1 MDSEILQEFIKHA
14 EIYLPTIRGGILVCA
29 QEGNAYGEL
38 HTALRQVQIIKNSA
52 AAFDLDEIKQ
62 AAEKLELE
70 LEPMVFAREQLSDE
84 QSRKLLDK
92 LAILEAHLTKLSFK
106 TDFFPDDVTDF
117 IEESFGNLQINK
129 PVEEAVTEKTET
141 ADEWE
146 EEFEI
151 DEEMLEVFA
160 LEAEDLLQNINSHL
174 AHLANNPNNRE
185 SLLEVRRSA
194 HTLKGSAG
202 IVGLKQ
208 LSDLAHRVEDLLDYM
223 AENEIESNE
232 KIFEL
237 LLAST
242 DCFETL
248 ANGESSVQLEKKI
261 ERLYTNFDEVFA
273 FLKQPKINVVAAEIK
288 AAANPADEKDAQV
301 VATQNRS
308 VVRVSL
314 EKLDELVK
322 IASDL
327 LVSRSVFE
335 QRLSEFDRQ
344 IKELNNSTNRL
355 QQATGK
361 LEIDFEA
368 NMLQGSGQLSV
379 VSSQLQQSPQSAIRN
394 PQSFD
399 ALEFDRYT
407 EFHQTTRELVETAA
421 DTSSINSELDI
432 LKGNLEL
439 LFDSQ
444 KRSIEEMQDKL
455 LRLRMVKFGALTAR
469 LQRTIR
475 VTCEEESK
483 FADLI
488 IEGENLEFDTQI
500 LDSLVEPLLH
510 LLRNAVAHGIESPE
524 TRRLLGKEET
534 GKIFLRIHSEGTHV
548 SLTVSD
554 DGRGVS
560 AATLVEK
567 AVQNNFIS
575 RAEADKLTEN
585 EAFALMFLPGLTTA
599 DKLSQV
605 SGRGVGMNIV
615 KTSILRHQG
624 SISVNSK
631 PHKGTIFTVRLPM
644 ALAVTRALL
653 VKAGGQI
660 FAFPLKLAKKATEIS
675 AENLERAMRE
685 KSLQIEGGSYSVFH
699 LNGLLGLVSDKKTV
713 SENAPL
719 LLLETLESS
728 CSLAIDEIVKTEE
741 IVIKPLGA
749 PLHNRAEFLGA
760 AILGDGSV
768 VPVLDLI
775 HLIALNA
782 ERGTR
787 NAELKSE
794 DGRRKLEAQNS
805 NSALR
810 TPHSALES
818 MRVSHSALNV
828 LIVDDSPSVRHINSK
843 LIKGA
848 GWQPVV
854 AKDGLE
860 ALEILQASQELPD
873 IILTDVEMPRMNG
886 YELLSSLKQNEKLR
900 AIPVIMITSRAGEKH
915 RRKAFDLGV
924 SEYLAKPY
932 QDAALLGKIKDLTA

>member
-1 MDSEILQEFIKHA
+1 MDSEILQEFIRHA
-14 EIYLPTIRGGILVCA
+14 ESYLPTIRGGILVCS

-38 HTALRQVQIIKNSA
+38 HASLRQVQIIKDSA
-52 AAFDLDEIKQ
+52 GVFELNDIKQ
-62 AAEKLELE
+62 SAEELEIE
-70 LEPMVFAREQLSDE
+70 LEPLVAARNQLSDE
-84 QSRKLLDK
+84 QSRNLLDK
-92 LAILEAHLTKLSFK
+92 LAVLEATLTKLSFK
-106 TDFFPDDVTDF
+106 ADFFPDDVTDF
-117 IEESFGNLQINK
+117 VEESFENLQINK
-129 PVEEAVTEKTET
+129 PSEETAFD

-208 LSDLAHRVEDLLDYM
+208 LSGLAHRVEDLLDFM
-223 AENEIESNE
+223 AENEIEGNE

-237 LLAST
+237 LLTST

-248 ANGESSVQLEKKI
+248 SNGETSAQLEKKI
-261 ERLYTNFDEVFA
+261 ELLYQNFDEVLA
-273 FLKQPKINVVAAEIK
+273 ALKQPKINVADAEIK
-288 AAANPADEKDAQV
+288 TDSGQTDEKDAQIV
-301 VATQNRS
+301 TAQNRS

-314 EKLDELVK
+314 EKLDELVT
-322 IASDL
+322 IANDL

-344 IKELNNSTNRL
+344 IKELTNSTNRL

-361 LEIDFEA
+361 LEIDYEA
-368 NMLQGSGQLSV
+368 EMLQGNGQRSS
-379 VSSQLQQSPQSAIRN
+379 VSSQRFGIPQSATHN
-394 PQSFD
+394 PHSFD
-399 ALEFDRYT
+399 SLEFDRYT

-421 DTSSINSELDI
+421 DASSINSELDA

-455 LRLRMVKFGALTAR
+455 LRLRMVKFGALSAR
-469 LQRTIR
+469 LQRTVR

-488 IEGENLEFDTQI
+488 IEGENLECDTQI

-534 GKIFLRIHSEGTHV
+534 GKIFLRIHSEGTHIN
-548 SLTVSD
+548 LTVSD
-554 DGRGVS
+554 DGRGIS

-567 AVQNNFIS
+567 AVQNNFIT
-575 RAEADKLTEN
+575 RAEADRLNET

-605 SGRGVGMNIV
+605 AGRGVGMNIV
-615 KTSILRHQG
+615 KTSILRQQG

-631 PHKGTIFTVRLPM
+631 PHKGSIFTVRLPM

-660 FAFPLKLAKKATEIS
+660 FAFPLKLVKKASEIS
-675 AENLERAMRE
+675 GANLEQALAE
-685 KSLQIEGGSYSVFH
+685 KSLQIEGANYSLFH
-699 LNGLLGLVSDKKTV
+699 LNELLGLSSTV
-713 SENAPL
+713 KSGGDYTPL
-719 LLLETLESS
+719 LLLETLENS
-728 CSLAIDEIVKTEE
+728 CSMAVDEIVKTEE

-749 PLHNRAEFLGA
+749 PLENRAEFLGA
-760 AILGDGSV
+760 TILGDGQV

-775 HLIALNA
+775 HLIA
-782 ERGTR
+782 ESGTR
-787 NAELKSE
+787 SAELKAG
-794 DGRRKLEAQNS
+794 DKRQKTEAQNS
-805 NSALR
+805 NSEIR
-810 TPHSALES
+810 NPKSAF
-818 MRVSHSALNV
+818 LNV

-848 GWQPVV
+848 GWQAIV

-860 ALEILQASQELPD
+860 ALEILQSFVELPD

-915 RRKAFDLGV
+915 RQKAFDLGV
-924 SEYLAKPY
+924 SEYLTKPY
-932 QDAALLGKIKDLTA
+932 EDSILLQKIKALTA